1 MVINS
6 VKAVIFD
13 LDDALYDRNAVQI
26 EFAKHLFR
34 YLPHVF
40 VDHEI
45 EAIISAYLETDRIA
59 EEDYG
64 AGSPWTRDKYSRYFL
79 RSLGIDEHHT
89 DSVTELYNH
98 DRHKIHLPVPGA
110 VATVKEISKRFQTA
124 LITGGFSDVQNAK
137 LKAIGLLN
145 SFDYTVFGEEFG
157 ILKPDP
163 EIFRHTAS
171 LLSISPSECLYIGDS
186 YKLDVIG
193 PKNAGML
200 ACWYNPKKVP
210 PPELNDVRADFVI
223 ESLPEILRIL
233 CAD

>member
-1 MVINS
+1 MVINNI
-6 VKAVIFD
+6 KAVIFD
-13 LDDALYDRNAVQI
+13 LDDTLYDRNAVQI
-26 EFAKHLFR
+26 EIAKHLFR
-34 YLPHVF
+34 NLPHVF

-64 AGSPWTRDKYSRYFL
+64 AGSPWTRDEYSRYFL
-79 RSLGIDEHHT
+79 RSLGIDKHYT

-98 DRHKIHLPVPGA
+98 GRHRIHLPVLGA
-110 VATVKEISKRFQTA
+110 VATVGEISKRFQTA
-124 LITGGFSDVQNAK
+124 LITNGFLDVQNAK
-137 LKAIGLLN
+137 LKAIGLVN

-193 PKNAGML
+193 SKNAGML
-200 ACWYNPKKVP
+200 ACWYNPNKVP
-210 PPELNDVRADFVI
+210 PPEFNDV
-223 ESLPEILRIL
+223 
-233 CAD
+233 